1 MSARQIFIRHGQI
14 EHERENGLKLA
25 KLIDSTPAFRAF
37 FAEAV
42 QDTDGSSQHIF
53 TNLERSD
60 GFLAVMHKR
69 GEVEFLGKRFTRA
82 SVWIQQEL
90 AIVSMLN
97 HQREAAR
104 RIKVRV
110 LAQRG
115 IKREGLADVLILNPT
130 EFDRDEELPELVRA
144 WLTGPTFVGDP
155 VATAAEK
162 VFRAVS
168 EKFDADHWRY
178 LTAVLIIT
186 NRTPGEVD
194 RGQVLAM
201 VNRLG
206 GLAGPVDSIEGLLV
220 SAGLLFKGVVNRD
233 SGITP
238 VHVASGFID
247 LIQGELRR
255 RGRM

>member
-1 MSARQIFIRHGQI
+1 MNARQIFICHGQL
-14 EHERENGLKLA
+14 EHERESGLNLA
-25 KLIDSTPAFRAF
+25 KLIDSAPGFRAF

-42 QDTDGSSQHIF
+42 QDTDGLSQHIF
-53 TNLERSD
+53 ANLERSD

-130 EFDRDEELPELVRA
+130 EFERDEELPGLVLS
-144 WLTGPTFVGDP
+144 WLTGPAFASDP
-155 VATAAEK
+155 VATAAERA
-162 VFRAVS
+162 FRAATQT
-168 EKFDADHWRY
+168 FDADTWRY
-178 LTAVLIIT
+178 LAAVLVLT
-186 NRTPGEVD
+186 NRTPREVD
-194 RGQVLAM
+194 RGEVQIM
-201 VNRLG
+201 VNRMG
-206 GLAGPVDSIEGLLV
+206 GV
-220 SAGLLFKGVVNRD
+220 SVPFESLESMLRSSGLLFQQSPDRD
-233 SGITP
+233 RGITP
-238 VHVASGFID
+238 VHLAPGFIG
-247 LIQGELRR
+247 LIEEELRR
-255 RGRM
+255 RGV